1 MYFYL
6 HIMQRQTDRD
16 RLRDRQIEKL
26 IRKGETDR
34 KRQEQRRESEEEKE
48 MRDRQADSNVVI
60 HRQTDRVWPKIYVQY
75 KQTLLWP
82 VTDKQT
88 VMCGQRQINRR
99 SCDQR

>member
-48 MRDRQADSNVVI
+48 MRDRQADS
-60 HRQTDRVWPKIYVQY
+60 
-75 KQTLLWP
+75 
-82 VTDKQT
+82 
-88 VMCGQRQINRR
+88 QRQRGGER
-99 SCDQR
+99 VTKRKK